1 VESHNTS
8 KKKTTTPKIYQ
19 KNTDQP
25 HTRISNSKRT
35 MNKSIA
41 ICSVLF
47 MTQSA
52 PRVAAKSVELNP
64 KTFDEAVHT
73 KNMFVKFYA
82 PWCGHCKSLAPDWDS
97 LAEKYAG
104 SSSVVIGSVDCTA
117 DYNEGLCQTYG
128 VQGYPTLKVRFL
140 VCVHVYS
147 VLLII

>member
-1 VESHNTS
+1 
-8 KKKTTTPKIYQ
+8 
-19 KNTDQP
+19 
-25 HTRISNSKRT
+25 
-35 MNKSIA
+35 MNRSIA
-41 ICSVLF
+41 IFSVLL
-47 MTQSA
+47 MAPSA
-52 PRVAAKSVELNP
+52 SHVAARSVELNP

-128 VQGYPTLKVRFL
+128 VQGYPTLKVRFFHFMYIFRFFYFL
-140 VCVHVYS
+140 GGRRG
-147 VLLII
+147 